1 MLGFILAICVLNTL
15 VGALAVLVGA
25 EAIRLAK
32 ATNTNADLLMTA
44 ALRELDAL
52 RNAADDFGHQ
62 ADCIE
67 EGVQLL
73 LTLADDAASE
83 QVLEQTSVAIHDT
96 LHAEA
101 DLSRAK

>member
-1 MLGFILAICVLNTL
+1 MLGFILAICVFNTL

-32 ATNTNADLLMTA
+32 GTNANADLLMTA

-73 LTLADDAASE
+73 LTLADDTASE
-83 QVLEQTSVAIHDT
+83 KVLEQNTLAILDT
-96 LHAEA
+96 LAA
-101 DLSRAK
+101 VRAQ